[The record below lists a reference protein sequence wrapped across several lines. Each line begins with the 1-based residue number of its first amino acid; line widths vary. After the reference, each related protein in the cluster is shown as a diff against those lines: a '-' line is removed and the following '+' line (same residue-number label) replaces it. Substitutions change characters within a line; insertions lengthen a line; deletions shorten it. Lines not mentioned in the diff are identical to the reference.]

1 MLALPWVARAR
12 ISPWCS
18 SCCLPATSG
27 KASAVTVLPPL
38 ACWPSSRRQAGTWR
52 ACSLCASSNSCVRC
66 KASSGVSLRGR
77 RRAPSPA
84 ALRGVLAARAAVDF
98 LAVAFFAA
106 TFFVA
111 TFLVGAFFVAV
122 FLAVA
127 FFVALF
133 LAAALRAGAFPAT
146 VLRADVLVDVDL
158 LAAVF
163 FVAFRAVAFRAVAFR
178 AVALRADV
186 LAGALRAVDFP
197 ATAFLAVAFLAVAF
211 LAVAF
216 LAVAFLA
223 VAFLATVL
231 FAAVV
236 PAALLRAVVFFA
248 ALAPDLVPDAAF
260 FPAEPA
266 ARRAGAF
273 RVAMG
278 ASVAGSPREA
288 GMPGIQA
295 R

>member
-1 MLALPWVARAR
+1 M
-12 ISPWCS
+12 
-18 SCCLPATSG
+18 
-27 KASAVTVLPPL
+27 TVLPPL

-98 LAVAFFAA
+98 LAAPFFAA

-163 FVAFRAVAFRAVAFR
+163 FVAFRAVAFRAVA
-178 AVALRADV
+178 LRADV

-197 ATAFLAVAFLAVAF
+197 ATAF

>member
-1 MLALPWVARAR
+1 
-12 ISPWCS
+12 
-18 SCCLPATSG
+18 
-27 KASAVTVLPPL
+27 
-38 ACWPSSRRQAGTWR
+38 
-52 ACSLCASSNSCVRC
+52 
-66 KASSGVSLRGR
+66 
-77 RRAPSPA
+77 
-84 ALRGVLAARAAVDF
+84 
-98 LAVAFFAA
+98 
-106 TFFVA
+106 
-111 TFLVGAFFVAV
+111 
-122 FLAVA
+122 
-127 FFVALF
+127 
-133 LAAALRAGAFPAT
+133 ALRAGAFPAT

-197 ATAFLAVAFLAVAF
+197 ATAF